1 MKLVRYGQPGHER
14 PGIIDEGGSI
24 WDVQSLVD
32 DISPESLTPSI
43 LQRLRE
49 VDRQQLPRVE
59 GDVRLGPPVS
69 GCRNFYAVGMNY
81 GAHAAEVGAGESL
94 EPMIFNKAT
103 SCISGPND
111 PIVLPSKPSTSDWEV
126 ELGFV
131 IGTPALNLAGG
142 EGLQHIAGF
151 LIVNDISERDF
162 QSNHGGQ
169 WVKGKSLPTFG
180 PLGPWLVTT
189 DEVPDPQDLA
199 LELKVNGEVMQSAS
213 TSEMIVG
220 CTGLVE
226 YLSRFMQ
233 LLPGDIVT
241 TGTPAGIGAMQ
252 DPPRYLAVGD
262 LMEASV
268 AGLGSQRY
276 TVVAD
281 GV

>member
-1 MKLVRYGQPGHER
+1 VKLVRYGPVGQER
-14 PGIIDEGGSI
+14 PGILDADGSI
-24 WDVQSLVD
+24 WDVQSLID
-32 DISPESLTPSI
+32 DVSPENLGSPV
-43 LQRLRE
+43 LQRLRDA
-49 VDRQQLPRVE
+49 DRQLLTRVE
-59 GDVRLGPPVS
+59 GEVRLGPPVT

-81 GAHAAEVGAGESL
+81 GAHVAEVGTGESS

-111 PIVLPSKPSTSDWEV
+111 PIVLPGKPSTSDWEV

-131 IGTPALNLAGG
+131 IGTQAFNIAPG

-180 PLGPWLVTT
+180 PLGPWFVTT
-189 DEVPDPQDLA
+189 DEVPDPQSLD
-199 LELKVNGEVMQSAS
+199 LELKVNGEVMQSAN

-220 CTGLVE
+220 CAGLVE
-226 YLSRFMQ
+226 YLSRFME

-252 DPPRYLAVGD
+252 DPPRYLAAGD
-262 LMEASV
+262 VMEATV

-276 TVVAD
+276 TVVAN
-281 GV
+281 GE

>member
-1 MKLVRYGQPGHER
+1 VKLVRYGQPGYEK
-14 PGIIDEGGSI
+14 PGILDEDGSI
-24 WDVQSLVD
+24 WDVRSLVD
-32 DISPESLTPSI
+32 DISPEHLGLPT
-43 LQRLRE
+43 LQRLRDA
-49 VDRQQLPRVE
+49 DRQQLTRVE
-59 GDVRLGPPVS
+59 GEVRLGPPVS

-81 GAHAAEVGAGESL
+81 GAHAAEVGAGESS

-111 PIVLPSKPSTSDWEV
+111 PIVLPAKPSTSDWEV

-131 IGTPALNLAGG
+131 IGAPALNLAPG

-189 DEVPDPQDLA
+189 DEIPDPQDLD
-199 LELKVNGEVMQSAS
+199 LELKVNGEVMQSAN

-226 YLSRFMQ
+226 YLSRFML

-241 TGTPAGIGAMQ
+241 TGTPAGIGAMRE
-252 DPPRYLAVGD
+252 PPRYLAAGD
-262 LMEASV
+262 VMEASV
-268 AGLGSQRY
+268 ARLGSQHY
-276 TVVAD
+276 TVVAK
-281 GV
+281 GE

>member
-1 MKLVRYGQPGHER
+1 MKLVRYGQSGYER
-14 PGIIDEGGSI
+14 PGILDEDGSI

-32 DISPESLTPSI
+32 DISPENLGAPV
-43 LQRLRE
+43 LQRLRDS
-49 VDRQQLPRVE
+49 DRQQLTRVE
-59 GDVRLGPPVS
+59 GEVRLGPPVS
-69 GCRNFYAVGMNY
+69 GSRNFYAVGLNY
-81 GAHAAEVGAGESL
+81 GAHAAEVGTGESS

-111 PIVLPSKPSTSDWEV
+111 PIVLPAKPSTSDWEV

-131 IGTPALNLAGG
+131 IGTPALNLEPG
-142 EGLQHIAGF
+142 EGLQYIAGF
-151 LIVNDISERDF
+151 FIVNDLSERDF

-189 DEVPDPQDLA
+189 DEVPDPQDLE
-199 LELKVNGEVMQSAS
+199 LELKVNGEVMQSAN

-226 YLSRFMQ
+226 YLSRFML

-241 TGTPAGIGAMQ
+241 TGTPAGIGAMR
-252 DPPRYLAVGD
+252 DPPLYLAVGD
-262 LMEASV
+262 VMEASV
-268 AGLGSQRY
+268 AGLGSQHY
-276 TVVAD
+276 TVVANSE
-281 GV
+281 

>member
-1 MKLVRYGQPGHER
+1 VKLVRYGQAGHER
-14 PGIIDEGGSI
+14 PGIIDEDGSI
-24 WDVQSLVD
+24 WDVHSLVED
-32 DISPESLTPSI
+32 VSPDSLAPPV

-49 VDRQQLPRVE
+49 VDRQQLTRVE
-59 GDVRLGPPVS
+59 GEVRLGPPVS

-81 GAHAAEVGAGESL
+81 GAHAAEVGTGESS

-111 PIVLPSKPSTSDWEV
+111 PIVLPDKPSTSDWEV

-131 IGTPALNLAGG
+131 IGTAALNLAAG
-142 EGLQHIAGF
+142 EGLLHIAGY

-162 QSNHGGQ
+162 QANHGGQ

-180 PLGPWLVTT
+180 PLGPWLVTS

-220 CTGLVE
+220 CGELVE
-226 YLSRFMQ
+226 YLSGFMQ

-252 DPPRYLAVGD
+252 NPPRYLAAGD
-262 LMEASV
+262 VMEASV
-268 AGLGSQRY
+268 AGLGLQRY
-276 TVVAD
+276 TVVAN